1 MYRRTECYWVGL
13 GGPVSSE
20 QRAVRVLVDATTG
33 TNTGTAANRAIKND
47 EPDTRQ
53 RVVGLDDWCGVPT
66 GIRTRVLALKG
77 PSRRS
82 AIGADPWAISFTVL

>member
-1 MYRRTECYWVGL
+1 MA
-13 GGPVSSE
+13 SD
-20 QRAVRVLVDATTG
+20 VRVLVDATTG

-66 GIRTRVLALKG
+66 GTSSEGWVVTAGGVTHRAV
-77 PSRRS
+77 
-82 AIGADPWAISFTVL
+82 AD